1 MNLLR
6 RKSVTQLQADALTDQ
21 RLKRALGATNLTAL
35 GIGAII
41 GTGIF
46 VLTGTV
52 AAQNAGPAV
61 VLSFVLAGVA
71 SIFAALCYSEFA
83 SLVPM
88 AGSAYTYG
96 YATLGELFAWIIGW
110 DLILEYALG
119 AVTVSIGW
127 SGYVVSFLHDIG
139 INIPAQLSAA
149 RGTLITLADG
159 TQVTA
164 IFNLPAVIIIAIIT
178 LLLVIGIRESANV
191 NNVIVFVKVAV
202 VLLFIFG
209 AVHAVNPANWHPFI
223 PPSTGVRGHFGWSGV
238 TQGAGIV
245 FFAYIGF
252 DAVST
257 AAQEA
262 KNPQRDMP
270 IGIIGS
276 LLVCT
281 VLYIAVSAVATG
293 IVPYLQLDVPD
304 PIAVAADHAGLG
316 WMSAAIKLGAIA
328 GLSSV
333 ILVMLLGQSRI
344 FWTMA
349 DDGLLPEFVSRVH
362 PKFCTPWITTILT
375 GIVVAFFAALFTVRE
390 AGSLVSIGTL
400 LAFVIV
406 SIGVLVLRIREPD
419 LPRTFKTPA
428 VWVVAPLGALSAL
441 YLMIALPWRTWE
453 RLIIWFV
460 IGMVIYFF
468 YGVHRSKL
476 ARAKISG
483 DTVDTSENVP

>member
-6 RKSVTQLQADALTDQ
+6 RKSVTQLQADALTDN

-61 VLSFVLAGVA
+61 GLTFLVPGVA
-71 SIFAALCYSEFA
+71 SSFAALCYIEFRA
-83 SLVPM
+83 LV
-88 AGSAYTYG
+88 
-96 YATLGELFAWIIGW
+96 FIIG
-110 DLILEYALG
+110 
-119 AVTVSIGW
+119 
-127 SGYVVSFLHDIG
+127 
-139 INIPAQLSAA
+139 AA
-149 RGTLITLADG
+149 
-159 TQVTA
+159 
-164 IFNLPAVIIIAIIT
+164 
-178 LLLVIGIRESANV
+178 
-191 NNVIVFVKVAV
+191 
-202 VLLFIFG
+202 
-209 AVHAVNPANWHPFI
+209 HAVNPANWHPFI
-223 PPSTGVRGHFGWSGV
+223 PPSTGARGHFGWSGV
-238 TQGAGIV
+238 MQGAGIV

-262 KNPQRDMP
+262 KNPQHDMP

-276 LLVCT
+276 LLICT
-281 VLYIAVSAVATG
+281 VLYIAVSALATG
-293 IVPYLQLDVPD
+293 IVPYPQLDVPD

-349 DDGLLPEFVSRVH
+349 DDGLLPPFVSKVH
-362 PKFCTPWITTILT
+362 PKFRTPWITTIVT
-375 GIVVAFFAALFTVRE
+375 GVVVAFFAALFTVRE

-428 VWVVAPLGALSAL
+428 VWIVAPLGALSAL
-441 YLMIALPWRTWE
+441 YLMVSLPRRPWV

-460 IGMVIYFF
+460 IGMLVYFF
-468 YGVHRSKL
+468 YGVRRSKL
-476 ARAKISG
+476 AQPR
-483 DTVDTSENVP
+483 V

>member
-1 MNLLR
+1 M
-6 RKSVTQLQADALTDQ
+6 
-21 RLKRALGATNLTAL
+21 L

-71 SIFAALCYSEFA
+71 SVFAALCYAEFA

-96 YATLGELFAWIIGW
+96 YATLGEFIAWIIGW

-119 AVTVSIGW
+119 AVTVAIGW
-127 SGYVVSFLHDIG
+127 SGYVVSFLRDIG
-139 INIPAQLSAA
+139 VHLPPALTAA
-149 RGTLITLADG
+149 RGTLVTLADG
-159 TQVTA
+159 STVTA
-164 IFNLPAVIIIAIIT
+164 VFNLPAVLIVGLVST
-178 LLLVIGIRESANV
+178 LLVVGIRESAGV
-191 NNVIVFVKVAV
+191 NNVIVFVKVGV
-202 VLLFIFG
+202 VLLFIAG
-209 AVHAVNPANWHPFI
+209 AAHAVNSANWHPFI
-223 PPSTGVRGHFGWSGV
+223 PANTGVPQHYGFSGV
-238 TQGAGIV
+238 MAGAAVV

-262 KNPQRDMP
+262 KNPQKDMP

-276 LLVCT
+276 LLICT
-281 VLYIAVSAVATG
+281 LLYIVVAAIATG
-293 IVPYLQLDVPD
+293 VVHYTNLDVPD
-304 PIAVAADHAGLG
+304 PIAVAADAAGLG
-316 WMSAAIKLGAIA
+316 WLSMLIKVGAIA

-344 FWTMA
+344 FWTMSR
-349 DDGLLPEFVSRVH
+349 DGLLPPFVSKVH
-362 PKFCTPWITTILT
+362 PKFQTPWITTIVT
-375 GIVVAFFAALFTVRE
+375 GLAVMIPAGLFTVRE

-406 SIGVLVLRIREPD
+406 AAGVLVLRIREPN
-419 LPRTFKTPA
+419 LPRAFKTPL
-428 VWVVAPLGALSAL
+428 VWFVAPAGVISAL
-441 YLMIALPWRTWE
+441 YLMISLPWRTWE

-460 IGMVIYFF
+460 IGIVLYFV
-468 YGVHRSKL
+468 YGVRKSKL
-476 ARAKISG
+476 ARPRSG
-483 DTVDTSENVP
+483 

>member
-1 MNLLR
+1 MDLFR
-6 RKSVTQLQADALTDQ
+6 RKSVTDLQAEAAIDHS
-21 RLKRALGATNLTAL
+21 LKRALGPLNLTAL

-71 SIFAALCYSEFA
+71 SIFAALCYAEFA

-96 YATLGELFAWIIGW
+96 YATLGEFIAWIIGW

-119 AVTVSIGW
+119 AVTVAIGW
-127 SGYVVSFLHDIG
+127 SGYVVSFLKDIG
-139 INIPAQLSAA
+139 ITVPPALSAA
-149 RGTLITLADG
+149 RGTPVALPDG
-159 TQVTA
+159 STVTA
-164 IFNLPAVIIIAIIT
+164 VFNLPAVLIIAIVT
-178 LLLVIGIRESANV
+178 TLLVIGIKESANV
-191 NNVIVFVKVAV
+191 NNVIVLVKVAV
-202 VLLFIFG
+202 VLLFIVG
-209 AVHAVNPANWHPFI
+209 AARAINPANWHPFI
-223 PPSTGVRGHFGWSGV
+223 PPQTVGPDGVPVRGAFGWSGV
-238 TQGAGIV
+238 MQGAAVV

-262 KNPQRDMP
+262 KNPQKDMP
-270 IGIIGS
+270 VGIIGS

-281 VLYIAVSAVATG
+281 LLYILVSAIATG
-293 IVPYLQLDVPD
+293 VMSYTDLNVPD
-304 PIAVAADHAGLG
+304 PIAVAADRAGLG
-316 WMSAAIKLGAIA
+316 WLSSLIKLGAIA

-333 ILVMLLGQSRI
+333 ILVMLLGQSRV
-344 FWTMA
+344 FYSMA
-349 DDGLLPEFVSRVH
+349 RDGLLPQWVNRVH
-362 PKFCTPWITTILT
+362 PRFQTPWITSIVT
-375 GIVVAFFAALFTVRE
+375 GLAVAVPASLFTVRE

-406 SIGVLVLRIREPD
+406 SAGIIVLRLREPG
-419 LPRTFKTPA
+419 LERPFRAPA
-428 VWVVAPLGALSAL
+428 IWLTAPAGALSAL
-441 YLMIALPWRTWE
+441 ALMISLPWRTWE

-460 IGMVIYFF
+460 VGLLIYFG
-468 YGVHRSKL
+468 YSVRSSRL
-476 ARAKISG
+476 AKR
-483 DTVDTSENVP
+483 

>member
-1 MNLLR
+1 MDLFR
-6 RKSVTQLQADALTDQ
+6 RKSVTDLQKEAETDHS
-21 RLKRALGATNLTAL
+21 LKRALGALNLTML

-71 SIFAALCYSEFA
+71 SIFAALCYAEFA

-110 DLILEYALG
+110 DLVLEYALG
-119 AVTVSIGW
+119 AVTVAIGW
-127 SGYVVSFLHDIG
+127 SGYVVSFLKDIG
-139 INIPAQLSAA
+139 INFPCALSAA
-149 RGTLITLADG
+149 RGTAVICADG
-159 TQVTA
+159 TTA
-164 IFNLPAVIIIAIIT
+164 TALFNLPAVIIIALVST
-178 LLLVIGIRESANV
+178 LLVVGIKESANV
-191 NNVIVFVKVAV
+191 NNVIVFIKVAV
-202 VLLFIFG
+202 VLLFII
-209 AVHAVNPANWHPFI
+209 AAAHAIDPDNWKPFM
-223 PPSTGVRGHFGWSGV
+223 PPNTGVRGEFGWTGV
-238 TQGAGIV
+238 MTGAGVV

-276 LLVCT
+276 LLICT
-281 VLYIAVSAVATG
+281 VLYIIVSGIATG
-293 IVPYLQLDVPD
+293 VMSYKDLNVPD
-304 PIAVAADHAGLG
+304 PIAVAADAAGLG
-316 WMSAAIKLGAIA
+316 WMSSLIKMGAIA

-344 FWTMA
+344 FWTMSR
-349 DDGLLPEFVSRVH
+349 DGLLPPFVNKVH
-362 PKFCTPWITTILT
+362 PKFQTPWITTIIT
-375 GIVVAFFAALFTVRE
+375 GIAVMIPAAFFTVRE

-406 SIGVLVLRIREPD
+406 SIGIIVLRVREPN
-419 LPRTFKTPA
+419 LPRAFKTPW
-428 VWVVAPLGALSAL
+428 VWFVAPMGAISAL
-441 YLMIALPWRTWE
+441 YLMASLPWRTWE
-453 RLIIWFV
+453 RLLIWFG
-460 IGMVIYFF
+460 IGIVIYFV
-468 YGVHRSKL
+468 YGVRKSKL
-476 ARAKISG
+476 AK
-483 DTVDTSENVP
+483 

>member
-1 MNLLR
+1 MNVLR
-6 RKSVTQLQADALTDQ
+6 RKSVTQLQADALTDH
-21 RLKRALGATNLTAL
+21 RLKRALGATNLTTL

-96 YATLGELFAWIIGW
+96 YVTLGELFAWIIGW

-127 SGYVVSFLHDIG
+127 SGYVVSFLRDIG
-139 INIPAQLSAA
+139 IHIPAELSAA
-149 RGTLITLADG
+149 RGTLITMADG

-164 IFNLPAVIIIAIIT
+164 IFNLPAVIIIAVVT
-178 LLLVIGIRESANV
+178 FLLVVGIRESATV

-209 AVHAVNPANWHPFI
+209 AAHAINPANWHPFM
-223 PPSTGVRGHFGWSGV
+223 PQSTGVRGQFGWSGV
-238 TQGAGIV
+238 MQGAGIV

-276 LLVCT
+276 LLICT
-281 VLYIAVSAVATG
+281 VLYILVSGIATG
-293 IVPYLQLDVPD
+293 VMSYRNLDVPD
-304 PIAVAADHAGLG
+304 PIAVAADHVGLG
-316 WMSAAIKLGAIA
+316 WMSSLIKLGAIA

-349 DDGLLPEFVSRVH
+349 DDGLLPPFVSRVH
-362 PKFCTPWITTILT
+362 PRFRTPWITSILT
-375 GIVVAFFAALFTVRE
+375 GIAVAIVSAIFTVRE

-406 SIGVLVLRIREPD
+406 SIGVLVLRIREPEV
-419 LPRTFKTPA
+419 PRSFKTPA
-428 VWVVAPLGALSAL
+428 VWIVAPLGALSAL
-441 YLMIALPWRTWE
+441 YLMISLPWKTWE
-453 RLIIWFV
+453 RLIVWFV
-460 IGMVIYFF
+460 IGMFVYFF
-468 YGVHRSKL
+468 YGVWRSKL
-476 ARAKISG
+476 AQKP
-483 DTVDTSENVP
+483 TSEVKQTGGV